1 MYHAS
6 KDVQRVP
13 EGREKSA
20 RKENVVVLLGMDDC
34 ITAGLQ
40 TLYSRLTD
48 VFGFVSGPGSR
59 TGPGPTQHLF
69 TKRLHGYEM
78 FQRNRA
84 SVIYKIA
91 TVPGGFLCLEV
102 HQHSLSLTFLQSN
115 GHAINLNNVG
125 FSWHP
130 LRNMY
135 ILGVKMN
142 CKSSSSSSSMTGES
156 AVRAIMKIAQIM
168 KIRQLFVSD
177 ASTVR
182 CAYDPSIEI
191 EHYSL
196 LRLISGSPAYYE
208 RFGGHYVKPDEVAKS
223 IALVIARLE
232 PSEIAACKEY
242 MTLVRTGL
250 GSGTGTGPCL
260 NGILQKA
267 VGILKEAGG
276 RPHEEYIIDIF

>member
-1 MYHAS
+1 
-6 KDVQRVP
+6 
-13 EGREKSA
+13 
-20 RKENVVVLLGMDDC
+20 
-34 ITAGLQ
+34 
-40 TLYSRLTD
+40 
-48 VFGFVSGPGSR
+48 
-59 TGPGPTQHLF
+59 
-69 TKRLHGYEM
+69 
-78 FQRNRA
+78 
-84 SVIYKIA
+84 
-91 TVPGGFLCLEV
+91 
-102 HQHSLSLTFLQSN
+102 
-115 GHAINLNNVG
+115 
-125 FSWHP
+125 
-130 LRNMY
+130 
-135 ILGVKMN
+135 MN
-142 CKSSSSSSSMTGES
+142 CSSSSMTGES

-168 KIRQLFVSD
+168 NIHQLFVSD

-242 MTLVRTGL
+242 MAFVRTGL
-250 GSGTGTGPCL
+250 GSGRGPCL
-260 NGILQKA
+260 NSILQKA

>member
-1 MYHAS
+1 
-6 KDVQRVP
+6 
-13 EGREKSA
+13 
-20 RKENVVVLLGMDDC
+20 MDDC

-40 TLYSRLTD
+40 TLYSQLTD
-48 VFGFVSGPGSR
+48 VFGFGFGFVSGPE
-59 TGPGPTQHLF
+59 TNPGPTQYLF
-69 TKRLHGYEM
+69 TKRLHGYEI

-91 TVPGGFLCLEV
+91 RVSGGFICLEV
-102 HQHSLSLTFLQSN
+102 HQHSLSLTFMQSN

-142 CKSSSSSSSMTGES
+142 CRRSSSSSMTGES

-182 CAYDPSIEI
+182 YAYDPSIEI

-196 LRLISGSPAYYE
+196 LRLISGSTGYYE
-208 RFGGHYVKPDEVAKS
+208 RFGGHYVKPDETAKS

-242 MTLVRTGL
+242 MAFVRTGS
-250 GSGTGTGPCL
+250 GSGSGSGLCL

-276 RPHEEYIIDIF
+276 RPHEEYIIDIV

>member
-1 MYHAS
+1 
-6 KDVQRVP
+6 
-13 EGREKSA
+13 
-20 RKENVVVLLGMDDC
+20 MDDC

-40 TLYSRLTD
+40 TLYSQLTD
-48 VFGFVSGPGSR
+48 VFGFVSGPE
-59 TGPGPTQHLF
+59 TKPGPGPTQYLF
-69 TKRLHGYEM
+69 TKRLHGYEI

-91 TVPGGFLCLEV
+91 RISGVFLCLEV
-102 HQHSLSLTFLQSN
+102 HQHSLSLTFMQSN

-142 CKSSSSSSSMTGES
+142 CRSSSSSMTGES

-168 KIRQLFVSD
+168 KIHQLFVSD

-196 LRLISGSPAYYE
+196 LRLISGSTGYYE
-208 RFGGHYVKPDEVAKS
+208 RFGGHYVKPDETAKS

-242 MTLVRTGL
+242 MAFVRTGS
-250 GSGTGTGPCL
+250 GSGRGLCL

-276 RPHEEYIIDIF
+276 RPHEKYIIDIP

>member
-1 MYHAS
+1 
-6 KDVQRVP
+6 
-13 EGREKSA
+13 
-20 RKENVVVLLGMDDC
+20 
-34 ITAGLQ
+34 
-40 TLYSRLTD
+40 
-48 VFGFVSGPGSR
+48 
-59 TGPGPTQHLF
+59 
-69 TKRLHGYEM
+69 
-78 FQRNRA
+78 
-84 SVIYKIA
+84 
-91 TVPGGFLCLEV
+91 
-102 HQHSLSLTFLQSN
+102 
-115 GHAINLNNVG
+115 
-125 FSWHP
+125 
-130 LRNMY
+130 
-135 ILGVKMN
+135 
-142 CKSSSSSSSMTGES
+142 MTGES

-168 KIRQLFVSD
+168 NIHQLFVSD

-232 PSEIAACKEY
+232 PSEIAACKKY
-242 MTLVRTGL
+242 MAFVRT
-250 GSGTGTGPCL
+250 GSGTGRGPCL